1 MGDLPSRVPKRV
13 SGWKVFGLISAVLA
27 LLLVTYA
34 LYVHAVA
41 DRRWQEMQGSLKELR
56 SAYDLRT
63 GPRPVL
69 RGTAVP
75 GNAWKDYSPALTTM
89 KSAPS
94 AVLRDYLDRTPKAD
108 RTKLEAALAT
118 HRSALDGLRKGV
130 MRANGAYPL
139 KCEDGFLADI
149 PGLLQSQNLT
159 NLAVCRSRL
168 LIEEGKSR
176 EAAELLL
183 DTCQF
188 AHDLGANQM
197 LICEMIS
204 NALYGIALEDLRD
217 LVLHGSL
224 SGSDLAEIA
233 RELEI
238 LDRFFPKNGDSLLN
252 EAMLAGYSFLKAD
265 GSPRELYSGVDGRPE
280 WDYFVWRSLLP
291 QRLIGA
297 DAFFT
302 ELDYMKRF
310 AEADEQS
317 WGTSRAVVLKSQA
330 EMVKL
335 KNPVS
340 RVLLPGLTSTSQA
353 GRDRRT
359 QLRLLRIAAQ
369 YRATGEVL
377 QLDDP
382 FGAKLLNSVQGQTLK
397 VWSVGSNGVDDGGR
411 GDWKPARGPD
421 IVLDVNK

>member
-1 MGDLPSRVPKRV
+1 VGDVASRVPKRL
-13 SGWKVFGLISAVLA
+13 SSWKAIGLIAGVLA
-27 LLLVTYA
+27 LLLLTYG
-34 LYVHAVA
+34 LYIHAIA
-41 DRRWQEMQGSLKELR
+41 DRRWRDMQQSLQELR
-56 SAYDLRT
+56 SMSDLRN

-75 GNAWKDYSPALTTM
+75 GNAWEDYSPALTIM
-89 KSAPS
+89 KSAPTS
-94 AVLRDYLDRTPKAD
+94 VLRESVDRTPKAD
-108 RTKLEAALAT
+108 RAKLEAALAT
-118 HRSALDGLRKGV
+118 HGKALDGLRKGA
-130 MRANGAYPL
+130 MRADGIYRL
-139 KCEDGFLADI
+139 KWEEGFSADI

-188 AHDLGANQM
+188 AHDLGYNQM
-197 LICEMIS
+197 LISEMIS
-204 NALYGIALEDLRD
+204 LALYGIALEELRD
-217 LVLHGSL
+217 LVLHGNL
-224 SGSDLAEIA
+224 SGADLAEIA

-238 LDRFFPKNGDSLLN
+238 LDRSFPKNGDSMLN
-252 EAMLAGYSFLKAD
+252 EAMLAGYHFLKAD
-265 GSPRELYSGVDGRPE
+265 GSPRELYSGVDGSLE

-317 WGTSRAVVLKSQA
+317 WGTSQAVVLKSQA

-340 RVLLPGLTSTSQA
+340 RVLLPGLTSSSQA

-369 YRATGEVL
+369 YRATGEIL
-377 QLDDP
+377 ELEDP
-382 FGAKLLNSVQGQTLK
+382 FGAKLLSSVYGGTLK
-397 VWSVGSNGVDDGGR
+397 VWSVGKDGVDDGGK
-411 GDWKPARGPD
+411 GQWKPDRGPD
-421 IVLDVNK
+421 IVLDVDK